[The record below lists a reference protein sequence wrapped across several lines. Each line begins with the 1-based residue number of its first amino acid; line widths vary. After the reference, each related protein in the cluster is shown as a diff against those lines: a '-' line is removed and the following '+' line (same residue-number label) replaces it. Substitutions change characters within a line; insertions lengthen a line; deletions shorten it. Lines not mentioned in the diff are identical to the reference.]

1 VPTVANKRWLSG
13 SKWLL
18 LSILLQAIPVQTAV
32 AQNDATTT
40 SPSGDSAPP
49 QVTIE
54 DLRKVFE
61 RLVTASDGGDRKA
74 LARFGRLYQSL
85 YQQAY
90 LEASSNVPKTATAMI
105 PELDRWLAE
114 KATRGSATA
123 QFWMGE
129 RTKVL
134 QKFGARPAAM
144 AEVATW
150 YRSSAEQ
157 GFAPAQDALGQVLG
171 FFPEYAREP
180 FEAEKWLLRA
190 ARQGE
195 GAAGERL
202 LEAIEIDVQRAKYKP
217 DPDTLAWLKEQ
228 ADFGNAKA
236 KNLLVRVSAA
246 N

>member
-1 VPTVANKRWLSG
+1 MTRKSGLSDG
-13 SKWLL
+13 KCLL
-18 LSILLQAIPVQTAV
+18 LSLLLLSFPVQAAV
-32 AQNDATTT
+32 AQSDAATL
-40 SPSGDSAPP
+40 PSDGNSAPA
-49 QVTIE
+49 QLTVD
-54 DLRKVFE
+54 DLRNVFD

-74 LARFGRLYQSL
+74 LARFGQLYRSL

-90 LEASSNVPKTATAMI
+90 LEASSGVPKTATAMI
-105 PELDRWLAE
+105 PELDHWLAA
-114 KATRGSATA
+114 KATGGSATA

-134 QKFGARPAAM
+134 QTFGAKPADL

-180 FEAEKWLLRA
+180 FEAEKWLFQA
-190 ARQGE
+190 ARQDE

-202 LEAIEIDVQRAKYKP
+202 LEAIEIDVQRAQYRP
-217 DPDTLAWLKEQ
+217 DADILQWLKQQ
-228 ADFGNAKA
+228 AGSGNTKA
-236 KNLLVRVSAA
+236 KELVDRVAA
-246 N
+246 EN